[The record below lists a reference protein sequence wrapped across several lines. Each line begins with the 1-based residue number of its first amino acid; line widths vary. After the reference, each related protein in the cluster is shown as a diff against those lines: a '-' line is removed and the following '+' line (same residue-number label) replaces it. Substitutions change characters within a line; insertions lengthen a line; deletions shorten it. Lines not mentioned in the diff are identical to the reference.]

1 MPITVPE
8 GLPAIRTLTEENIF
22 VMTEGRAQSQDI
34 RPLRILILNLMPTK
48 METETQL
55 LRLIGNTPLQV
66 EIELMQ
72 TCTHTAKNVSADY
85 LLRFYKTLADVRESL
100 YDGLIVTG
108 APVEQMPFEEVD
120 YWEELCD
127 ILDWSRDNVYS
138 TLHICWGAQA
148 GLYRHYGIG
157 KHQLPAKLSGVYEHA
172 LLSPKHPLVRGFDE
186 VFFAPHSRYT
196 GVAREDLEREPS
208 LELLAVSEE
217 AGVYLAAEKN
227 GRRVYVTGHS
237 EYDRDTL
244 EREYRRDV
252 GKGLDILPPCNYYPG
267 DNPAKAPVMRWRSH
281 ASLLFANWLNYCVY
295 QETPYD
301 LETLKRPEALGAGMY
316 ARACLR

>member
-8 GLPAIRTLTEENIF
+8 GLPAIKTLTGENIF
-22 VMTEGRAQSQDI
+22 VMTEGRARSQDI

-48 METETQL
+48 TETETQL

-72 TCTHTAKNVSADY
+72 AGTHTAKNVSAEY
-85 LLRFYKTLADVRESL
+85 LLRFYKTLSEVRGSL

-108 APVEQMPFEEVD
+108 APVEQMAFEDVD
-120 YWEELCD
+120 YWEELCE
-127 ILDWSRDNVYS
+127 IFDWSRRSVFS

-148 GLYRHYGIG
+148 GLYFHYGVD
-157 KHQLPAKLSGVYEHA
+157 KHPLPEKLSGVYEHR
-172 LLSPKHPLVRGFDE
+172 LLLPTHPMVRGFDE
-186 VFFAPHSRYT
+186 VFYAPHSRYT
-196 GVAREDLEREPS
+196 GVRAADIEKIPA
-208 LELLAVSEE
+208 LELLAASGE
-217 AGVYLAAEKN
+217 AGVYLAAEKG
-227 GRRVYVTGHS
+227 GRRVFVTGHS

-244 EREYRRDV
+244 AREYRRDV
-252 GKGLDILPPCNYYPG
+252 GRGLDIRPPRNYYPG
-267 DNPAKAPVMRWRSH
+267 DDPEKAPVVRWRGH

-295 QETPYD
+295 QQTPYD
-301 LETLKRPEALGAGMY
+301 LAELRRPEVLGAGTY

>member
-8 GLPAIRTLTEENIF
+8 GLPAIRTLTGENIF

-48 METETQL
+48 VETETQL

-72 TCTHTAKNVSADY
+72 TETHTAKNVSAEY
-85 LLRFYKTLADVRESL
+85 LLRFYKTLSEVRENL

-120 YWEELCD
+120 YWQELCE
-127 ILDWSRDNVYS
+127 IFDWSRRNVFS

-157 KHQLPAKLSGVYEHA
+157 KRLLPEKLSGVYEHR
-172 LLSPKHPLVRGFDE
+172 LLLPTHPLVRGFDE
-186 VFFAPHSRYT
+186 IFYAPHSRYT
-196 GVAREDLEREPS
+196 GVAQAEIERVPS
-208 LELLAVSEE
+208 LDLLAVSDE
-217 AGVYLAAEKN
+217 AGVYLAAEKG

-244 EREYRRDV
+244 EREYRRDA
-252 GKGLDILPPCNYYPG
+252 GKGLDIRPPCNYYPG
-267 DNPAKAPVMRWRSH
+267 DDPLKAPVMRWRSH

-301 LETLKRPEALGAGMY
+301 LGALRRPEILGAGTY
-316 ARACLR
+316 TRACLR